1 MCVSAD
7 FKHQLL
13 VYCQAHFIFKT
24 SYLDSGYSL
33 PLTCVGI
40 SSATSAFPAACG
52 SNTSKDTETSAPTH
66 GHSQQ
71 DVPLL
76 PAYAFSLDPPFAL
89 SAHNP
94 TAWDPF
100 PCPGGAQ
107 PSQPC
112 AMAAARRSLCVGLL
126 LAESD
131 AVALLSG
138 SSLFLLIQ

>member
-1 MCVSAD
+1 MLASVVPHPRS
-7 FKHQLL
+7 LL
-13 VYCQAHFIFKT
+13 PVEATQARTQKPV
-24 SYLDSGYSL
+24 L
-33 PLTCVGI
+33 
-40 SSATSAFPAACG
+40 
-52 SNTSKDTETSAPTH
+52 PTH

-107 PSQPC
+107 PPPPC